1 LNVFVSERKRM
12 ERVCCIL
19 DSDEKFAVRMCACLN
34 KKHIF
39 PFDVQAFSKIEE
51 YLSCAASSTVELL
64 LVDEHLYDEVRNVP
78 AQQIIRLCEQPVLM
92 EGETDA
98 CVAKFQAGDEL
109 VRDVLYMYNGQLLP
123 ERRGMENTNC
133 KMVCV
138 YSPNGYCGKTTL
150 AMTLAHIKGEKK
162 RTLYLNLE
170 EFSGMEL
177 PEENGTISDAL
188 YYYRTLGVAAGAKL
202 LSVIGHANG
211 FDYIAPAVCVKDIA
225 QTDTDELITFI
236 DNVALVG
243 EYELIVV
250 DIGCL
255 VKEPWKLLE
264 RSDLIL
270 CPSPDSRH
278 RKRRQEEFEKYMY
291 MAEYKNVI
299 DKLKKVDIVYDNAI
313 YRDGQLNYAYIRT
326 SRYAG
331 MVMDIDI

>member
-1 LNVFVSERKRM
+1 M
-12 ERVCCIL
+12 
-19 DSDEKFAVRMCACLN
+19 
-34 KKHIF
+34 
-39 PFDVQAFSKIEE
+39 
-51 YLSCAASSTVELL
+51 
-64 LVDEHLYDEVRNVP
+64 P

-123 ERRGMENTNC
+123 ERRGVENTNC
-133 KMVCV
+133 RMVCV

-188 YYYRTLGVAAGAKL
+188 YYHRTLGVAAGAKL

-225 QTDTDELITFI
+225 QTDTDEFITFI
-236 DNVALVG
+236 DSVALVG

-250 DIGCL
+250 DIGCQ

-326 SRYAG
+326 SRYAR